1 MLTCHSSLQ
10 STVTLLCNDEILELS
25 STPASSQACSHVSPG
40 DGDDHEDGHEEGPQ
54 PWVAADNGGSDIPV
68 AVGIF
73 VATVVGTP
81 VKNICQIFLLLLVRW
96 PWTHGQHT
104 YIYSSC
110 VLEIRFFSPLAS
122 SWACSLGSLVAPWAT
137 PRAKCSQI
145 TSKGQISS

>member
-1 MLTCHSSLQ
+1 MLTCHSSLH

-81 VKNICQIFLLLLVRW
+81 VKNICQIFLLLLVR
-96 PWTHGQHT
+96 
-104 YIYSSC
+104 
-110 VLEIRFFSPLAS
+110 
-122 SWACSLGSLVAPWAT
+122 
-137 PRAKCSQI
+137 
-145 TSKGQISS
+145 